1 MSRQNGWRSEKK
13 RRPREAVAPFVARI
27 LTELADGNPGL
38 EVHVGGSWRRGAEM
52 IGDIDILVI
61 TEAGTLAPDLL
72 DPGVILPES
81 VTWQRRGARVAN
93 GDIAIADGPL
103 HVDVWSAKPESR
115 GAMLAFF
122 TGPMQLNL
130 RQRARAKAMGL
141 ALSQNGLTDRETGEQ
156 LDDGTEESIY
166 RILHWPWLT
175 PEERQ
180 RYA

>member
-1 MSRQNGWRSEKK
+1 L
-13 RRPREAVAPFVARI
+13 AA
-27 LTELADGNPGL
+27 ELSSLNYGL
-38 EVHVGGSWRRGAEM
+38 EFHFGGSWRRGAPV

-72 DPGVILPES
+72 DPGVILPEC

-93 GDIAIADGPL
+93 GDMVLLDGPL
-103 HVDVWSAKPESR
+103 HIDVWSAKPESR

-122 TGPMQLNL
+122 TGPMQLNV
-130 RQRARAKAMGL
+130 RQRARAKSMGM

-156 LDDGTEESIY
+156 LDDGTEESIH
-166 RILHWPWLT
+166 RILRWPWLT

-180 RYA
+180 KYAP

>member
-1 MSRQNGWRSEKK
+1 
-13 RRPREAVAPFVARI
+13 
-27 LTELADGNPGL
+27 
-38 EVHVGGSWRRGAEM
+38 
-52 IGDIDILVI
+52 LVI
-61 TEAGTLAPDLL
+61 TAAGTLAPDLL
-72 DPGVILPES
+72 DPGVLLPEC
-81 VTWQRRGARVAN
+81 VNWQRRGARVAN
-93 GDIAIADGPL
+93 GDLPLPDGPL

-141 ALSQNGLTDRETGEQ
+141 ALSQNGLTDRATGEQ

-166 RILHWPWLT
+166 RLLRWPWLT

-180 RYA
+180 RYAR